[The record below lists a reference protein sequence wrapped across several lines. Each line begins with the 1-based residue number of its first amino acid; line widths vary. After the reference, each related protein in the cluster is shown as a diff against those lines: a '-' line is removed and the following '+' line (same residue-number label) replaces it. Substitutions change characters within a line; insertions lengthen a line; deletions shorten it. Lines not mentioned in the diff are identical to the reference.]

1 MSASRAGLS
10 GLVDARRAYDRL
22 HKGEVG
28 VEEPRVIEVADVRT
42 LTECAGACGASMER
56 RSGRVGFEFGGYW
69 FSVKGGE

>member
-10 GLVDARRAYDRL
+10 ALVEARRAYDRL
-22 HKGEVG
+22 RTGEVG
-28 VEEPRVIEVADVRT
+28 VEEPREIRVADVRT

-56 RSGRVGFEFGGYW
+56 RAGRVGFEFGGYW